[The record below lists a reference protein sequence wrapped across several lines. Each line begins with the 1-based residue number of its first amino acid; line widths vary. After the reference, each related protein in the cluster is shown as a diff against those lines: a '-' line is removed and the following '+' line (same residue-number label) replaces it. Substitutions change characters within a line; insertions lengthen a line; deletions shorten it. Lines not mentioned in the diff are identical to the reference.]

1 MKKMTKILSIA
12 LALAMVLGMTAFA
25 GTPTKIIYRDDFS
38 NYADIDAFKA
48 SRTTVTKAEI
58 TASDFATTAATYREG
73 LTLGTPVYNHFMAN
87 PGRIALYRENGVTTL
102 GDVGKA
108 AWKNGDTGSMYL
120 STLLDEPWDVTE
132 HPGQALIFTTAYN
145 QYDVG
150 TAEDAIN
157 PDTGKLI
164 AGYRASWTSI
174 RGLGDVY
181 TVDAANAEGD
191 WAGYA
196 VDEEGNPVLT
206 SKTLPQLLGTSTPAK
221 ADTVAGDPFTFI
233 SYQNAGTI
241 FQRADRPFRVGEFY
255 NISVA
260 FLPVAGTGNYSFDL
274 GGGGISAEGKSLRST
289 TLADFRFS
297 YANDSGAL
305 NVKAVAG
312 IEAHTA
318 SYHDIRYGDGFTF
331 YEMSVDAADFY
342 IDAEKTVNTNIAR
355 GDSVKIVFS
364 QPVASGR
371 DAERSTSKTHTYLD
385 EQLVVTKG
393 EEVLTLGEDFT
404 VEINQE
410 IEGTAVYGTV
420 TVSPVGEWDYESDYT
435 VTFPKGTYNI
445 IGRELPADVD
455 RAVTFTTEKAPTFDI
470 TITASEGLAAGGA
483 ALTADALAGKTV
495 YFTADATNVTGRA
508 VGGTIV
514 IGIYDAE
521 GNLIRYAARE
531 RDFADGEAKTFSAS
545 FKMAAG
551 ETVKAF
557 AKGTKSELAFN

>member
-289 TLADFRFS
+289 TLADFRYS
-297 YANDSGAL
+297 YGNDSADL

-318 SYHDIRYGDGFTF
+318 S
-331 YEMSVDAADFY
+331 
-342 IDAEKTVNTNIAR
+342 
-355 GDSVKIVFS
+355 
-364 QPVASGR
+364 
-371 DAERSTSKTHTYLD
+371 
-385 EQLVVTKG
+385 
-393 EEVLTLGEDFT
+393 
-404 VEINQE
+404 
-410 IEGTAVYGTV
+410 
-420 TVSPVGEWDYESDYT
+420 
-435 VTFPKGTYNI
+435 
-445 IGRELPADVD
+445 
-455 RAVTFTTEKAPTFDI
+455 
-470 TITASEGLAAGGA
+470 
-483 ALTADALAGKTV
+483 
-495 YFTADATNVTGRA
+495 
-508 VGGTIV
+508 
-514 IGIYDAE
+514 
-521 GNLIRYAARE
+521 
-531 RDFADGEAKTFSAS
+531 
-545 FKMAAG
+545 
-551 ETVKAF
+551 
-557 AKGTKSELAFN
+557 